1 MPTTNADTQT
11 LISGRQVNDSKIRLW
26 TTLGTGV
33 IDNTASRHGRSVGEA
48 SGNSNQ
54 AAAVGVVEQRAVT
67 SSASMTP
74 RASKT
79 ASAHTPVGFASKVKR
94 CGVANGLVGTIS
106 DSQRRPLR
114 RSGDERYTTFC
125 SWPSISP
132 EQRV

>member
-1 MPTTNADTQT
+1 M
-11 LISGRQVNDSKIRLW
+11 
-26 TTLGTGV
+26 
-33 IDNTASRHGRSVGEA
+33 
-48 SGNSNQ
+48 
-54 AAAVGVVEQRAVT
+54 VEQRAVT

-94 CGVANGLVGTIS
+94 CGVANGLVGTVS